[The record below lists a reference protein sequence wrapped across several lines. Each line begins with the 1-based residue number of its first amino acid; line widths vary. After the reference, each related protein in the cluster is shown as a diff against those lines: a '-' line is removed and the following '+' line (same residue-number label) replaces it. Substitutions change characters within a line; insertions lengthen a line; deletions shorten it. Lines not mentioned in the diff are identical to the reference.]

1 MAFRFPLAAVLRV
14 REIVEKREERAL
26 QKVQLEMSRILRQ
39 IEELNALM
47 VNAHGEW
54 ETALQQTIP
63 AGHLHTM
70 MWEIQAAEE
79 KKKILLHH
87 LQVLEEQRDKQMKVY
102 QVAHR
107 DREMIT
113 DIFEQQSDAHKQEQ
127 ARTQQKTLDDIFI
140 ARRPRS

>member
-1 MAFRFPLAAVLRV
+1 
-14 REIVEKREERAL
+14 
-26 QKVQLEMSRILRQ
+26 
-39 IEELNALM
+39 
-47 VNAHGEW
+47 
-54 ETALQQTIP
+54 
-63 AGHLHTM
+63 

-79 KKKILLHH
+79 KKKILLQH

-127 ARTQQKTLDDIFI
+127 TRTQQKTLDDIFI